1 MAEKLTPDQVRRV
14 GMLARIELT
23 DSEVATLS
31 DQLSEILDYVEQLNE
46 LNTDDVEPLSH
57 PLPLRNVLR
66 EDQVGAM
73 LSNDDALAAA
83 PQRDSEYFKVPKVLD
98 DGDA

>member
-46 LNTDDVEPLSH
+46 LNTDEVEPTSH
-57 PLPLRNVLR
+57 VVPIVNAFRADEAEEFPAR
-66 EDQVGAM
+66 EA
-73 LSNDDALAAA
+73 LLAAA
-83 PQRDSEYFKVPKVLD
+83 PQRGEGYFKVPRVIE
-98 DGDA
+98 